1 MLMILLASGGL
12 DSFIAWN
19 YLNKPKILFVDY
31 GQKYINIE
39 RNAIT
44 KLYHDFE
51 FVKLDGI
58 CALEDKIFVPARN
71 LMLATLGLRYSTY
84 IAFGG
89 VKDEICKDKSPL
101 AFKLM
106 SNILSKFNE
115 RQVTVF
121 SPIWHMT
128 KTDAVK
134 YFIDNFDKELLKDTV
149 SCYSEKI
156 CNSCESCFRRFVALA
171 SNGLIEQDR
180 LPTDD
185 AIYKFLDNIKLQP
198 KSRIVEAIR
207 ALAAIESR
215 VSIKFNGETATLS
228 YKGVDAVITNQK
240 TIGYLLQEI

>member
-1 MLMILLASGGL
+1 MVLLASGGL
-12 DSFIAWN
+12 DSFITWN
-19 YLNKPKILFVDY
+19 YLDKPKVLFVDY
-31 GQKYINIE
+31 GQKYVNIE
-39 RNAIT
+39 RNAVA

-71 LMLATLGLRYSTY
+71 LMLATLGLRYSTD

-89 VKDEICKDKSPL
+89 VKDETCKDKSPL

-115 RQVTVF
+115 RQVIVF

-180 LPTDD
+180 LPTDE
-185 AIYKFLDNIKLQP
+185 AIFKFLDNIKLQP
-198 KSRIVEAIR
+198 KSRIVEAIHT
-207 ALAAIESR
+207 LAIIGHKIL
-215 VSIKFNGETATLS
+215 IKFDGQKVILS
-228 YKGVDAVITNQK
+228 YKDVDAVITNQK
-240 TIGYLLQEI
+240 VVDHLLQEI